1 VVFYTKKVAAI
12 KPLNERMKM
21 AIIAELK
28 NVTKFYGDK
37 RALDGV
43 NLQINEG
50 EILAL
55 LGPNGS
61 GKTTL
66 LKILAF
72 LEKPTSGEV
81 YFLNKKVTDQS
92 MTQARMDCTMVFQ
105 KTVLFDTTVYDNVAY
120 GLKVR
125 KIPKREIIERVNKA
139 LTLVGLEGFNKRHAK
154 KLSGG
159 EQQRVALARAIALNT
174 KLLLLDEPTANL
186 DPKNAALMEEVIA
199 TVNRELKTTI
209 VIATHNM
216 FQAQNLPN
224 RIVLI
229 NNGRISEVG
238 APREIF
244 GKLSK
249 NLVSFAALENTF
261 VGEAKVTENG
271 TTLID
276 VGNCVEIVAATKCQ
290 GKVSVFISP
299 EDIILSESRFTSS
312 ARNFFK
318 GRITEI
324 SDLGSVARL
333 KIDVGKPFTVQITKR
348 SLYEM
353 RLNLGTEV
361 YIAFKASSVQILE

>member
-1 VVFYTKKVAAI
+1 MT
-12 KPLNERMKM
+12 
-21 AIIAELK
+21 IIAELK
-28 NVTKFYGDK
+28 NVTKLYG
-37 RALDGV
+37 REVALDNV
-43 NLQINEG
+43 NMQINKG

-81 YFLNKKVTDQS
+81 YFINRKVTDQN
-92 MTQARMDCTMVFQ
+92 MMRMRIESTMVFQ
-105 KTVLFDTTVYDNVAY
+105 KTVLFDATVYDNVAY

-125 KIPKREIIERVNKA
+125 KTPKNEIMERVSKA
-139 LTLVGLEGFNKRHAK
+139 LKLVGLEGFTKRHAK

-186 DPKNAALMEEVIA
+186 DPKNAALIEEIIA

-209 VIATHNM
+209 VMATHNM
-216 FQAQNLPN
+216 FQAKSLPN
-224 RIVLI
+224 RIALM
-229 NNGRISEVG
+229 NYGRISETG
-238 APREIF
+238 TPKEIF

-249 NLVSFAALENTF
+249 TLVSFAALENTF

-271 TTLID
+271 TTMINIGND
-276 VGNCVEIVAATKCQ
+276 VEVAATSRCQ

-299 EDIILSESRFTSS
+299 EDIILSKNPFVSS
-312 ARNFFK
+312 ARNILK
-318 GRITEI
+318 GKIVEI
-324 SDLGSVARL
+324 SDLGSIVRL
-333 KIDVGKPFTVQITKR
+333 KVDVGKPFTVQITK
-348 SLYEM
+348 SSFNEM
-353 RLNLGTEV
+353 KLNLNSEV
-361 YIAFKASSVQILE
+361 YITFKASSVQIL